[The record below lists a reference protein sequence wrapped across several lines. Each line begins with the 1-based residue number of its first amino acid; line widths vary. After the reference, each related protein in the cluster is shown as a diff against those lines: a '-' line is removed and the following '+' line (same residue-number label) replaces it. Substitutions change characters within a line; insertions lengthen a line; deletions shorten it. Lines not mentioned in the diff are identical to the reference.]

1 MKVLRLSPPVLF
13 LKPLINSLKIAH
25 GEYCSRREA
34 ERGGKWERSISR
46 VPGDHK
52 AFNINSILDT
62 QSMKDGEEREIEQFL
77 CQASQYLHIQDRSI
91 WFWWWAL
98 FFLNT
103 YNQYPS
109 PISFH
114 HRLQLHVYILSAAFH
129 KGHLELIHLK
139 SVEPK
144 NKLQAGSWGHGF
156 QKRKISVRLDKD
168 LFIAVTNN
176 NYIS

>member
-34 ERGGKWERSISR
+34 ERGGKRERSISR

-52 AFNINSILDT
+52 AFDINSILDT

-77 CQASQYLHIQDRSI
+77 CQASHYLHIQDRSI
-91 WFWWWAL
+91 WFWLWAL

-103 YNQYPS
+103 HIINM
-109 PISFH
+109 H
-114 HRLQLHVYILSAAFH
+114 LQSLSITDSSLYILSAAFH

-139 SVEPK
+139 SVELK